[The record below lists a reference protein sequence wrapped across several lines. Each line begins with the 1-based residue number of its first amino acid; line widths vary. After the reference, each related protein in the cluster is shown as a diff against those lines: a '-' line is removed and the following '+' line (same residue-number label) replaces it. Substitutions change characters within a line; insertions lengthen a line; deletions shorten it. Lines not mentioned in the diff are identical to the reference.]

1 MVGAEDPTKVVP
13 QLQVGRRAGRERPG
27 RTAAAAAAV
36 LVEGAD
42 DVGAVAEVG
51 REDPVEHLKDIHCEK
66 PGQVALDLCGLKRN
80 GYITV
85 NFGSYDTATR

>member
-36 LVEGAD
+36 LVEGSD

-51 REDPVEHLKDIHCEK
+51 REDPVEHLKDKHCK
-66 PGQVALDLCGLKRN
+66 KNMQVAQYSCHMW
-80 GYITV
+80 
-85 NFGSYDTATR
+85 A